1 MNDSNLSTDISTK
14 VLISQ
19 ALLTPE
25 SVAAKSYE
33 LQKAGDW
40 AVQVCIFIFSLMM
53 LASLLNFFLRR
64 NS

>member
-1 MNDSNLSTDISTK
+1 MNYSNLSTDIPPK

-25 SVAAKSYE
+25 SVSAKSYE
-33 LQKAGDW
+33 LQRAGDW

-53 LASLLNFFLRR
+53 LASLINFFIRR